1 MAEEES
7 RIADWVN
14 LPAGI
19 SDESLWEGLHEGQII
34 SIQSNLLERTV
45 TLHVEIENLR
55 IFHQWPLDMHF
66 VFRLEGVQSARAVKY
81 SIWPGTFAVPPG
93 VSKEEQER
101 LDAEYQAKWRE
112 ESANWNDL
120 EKAVTAEHKQV
131 IDIVD
136 ASLATEKDGSVA
148 LRISGLL
155 NYTAYHQIFLR
166 AEKLTIS
173 RTDAG
178 KVTIAELLKL
188 GAAYWDALEQHEK
201 EDIEIAGRGEE
212 GKNKS

>member
-1 MAEEES
+1 VAEEEN
-7 RIADWVN
+7 RIVDWGN

-19 SDESLWEGLHEGQII
+19 SVESLWEGLHEAQII

-66 VFRLEGVQSARAVKY
+66 VFRLDGVQSARVVKY
-81 SIWPGTFAVPPG
+81 SIWPGPFAVPPG

-101 LDAEYQAKWRE
+101 LVADYQAKWRE
-112 ESANWNDL
+112 ESLSWSDL

-131 IDIVD
+131 IDISD
-136 ASLATEKDGSVA
+136 AGLATEKDGAVA

-155 NYTAYHQIFLR
+155 NYTAYHEIFLR

-178 KVTIAELLKL
+178 KVSVAELLKL
-188 GAAYWDALEQHEK
+188 GEAYWDALEQHEK
-201 EDIEIAGRGEE
+201 EDIETAGRGENGE
-212 GKNKS
+212 SK